1 MANDLI
7 AASTPE
13 KKLSWAFRVSVHYYW
28 ITVFTVFIFAQQLH
42 RPVCFFFFTKATDK
56 LTNKIKLIKM
66 IF

>member
-28 ITVFTVFIFAQQLH
+28 ITGPCTVFFVRYDLDNSGAI
-42 RPVCFFFFTKATDK
+42 DK
-56 LTNKIKLIKM
+56 EEMVNVMQVKLQ
-66 IF
+66 